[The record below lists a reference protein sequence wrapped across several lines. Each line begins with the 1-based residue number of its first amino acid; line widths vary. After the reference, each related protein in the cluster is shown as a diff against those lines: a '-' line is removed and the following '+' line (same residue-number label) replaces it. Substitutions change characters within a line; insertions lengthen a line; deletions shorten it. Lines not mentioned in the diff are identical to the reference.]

1 MKSSRLFA
9 LAALCV
15 AVVFSVSSCR
25 KTPGNRRPEG
35 GDVPG
40 PDKKEYVDNP
50 SWNLT
55 YTGREVDVDKDGTTL
70 LVDPIYMASNDKL
83 SYFIDLI
90 TLDEYKKTYKS
101 SPASYIE
108 GSFKNNFEKEWVE
121 SGDSRASFNVLDAG
135 DGSWVAIAYEI
146 TSDNKLGSKYSLC
159 QFKTKAVTMRQ
170 DKSYELS
177 YSRKTVNGVVVD
189 VISSNAHSDYSYYI
203 DITYPEFLEVNYDG
217 NPVEWINARLDDIA
231 AGLNEGDNFNSVL
244 SYGNDA
250 ISFDRLRH
258 GDWTAYAFGC
268 DINGNLTGNWSKL
281 DFDVA
286 EEAASADFR
295 KWLGTWTIGGKSNDG
310 KNNKFY
316 TINVRSAENN
326 LFYSIEDWENI
337 RDFIFET
344 EFDPGN
350 GSMWFT
356 SQFLGSDYYDDYK
369 SKDNVDGGY
378 DIAFVGNIDIDG
390 DIYSIDYIDGQYD
403 IAQAKISGD
412 GKSASVVP
420 EYVTIKI
427 DKQNYTEQYCSMQYV
442 DWTWDGYIATY
453 NKTIPL
459 LPMTMTKIAGPDG
472 TMASVSMPRP
482 AAKKVAGASEKATAS
497 AAGKATASAAGKAA
511 HTNAADVELQLT
523 TGARQAAGTS
533 ALRSSA
539 VRNSS
544 GRSSSGRS
552 SATAVTKSTSSVL
565 DVSIPG
571 APRNAVKISGNEARH
586 K

>member
-15 AVVFSVSSCR
+15 AVVLSVSSCR

-70 LVDPIYMASNDKL
+70 LVDPVYMASNDKL

-231 AGLNEGDNFNSVL
+231 ASLNEGDNFNSVL

-442 DWTWDGYIATY
+442 DWAWDGYIATY

-482 AAKKVAGASEKATAS
+482 AAKKVACTSEKKAQTKAS
-497 AAGKATASAAGKAA
+497 S
-511 HTNAADVELQLT
+511 VEVEIPA
-523 TGARQAAGTS
+523 ARQAAGTS
-533 ALRSSA
+533 ALRNSA
-539 VRNSS
+539 VRDSS
-544 GRSSSGRS
+544 GRNSAAPNS
-552 SATAVTKSTSSVL
+552 SAATKNSRRSVL
-565 DVSIPG
+565 EVSIPG